1 MSTPASPLERLAKEP
16 ERFSFDAAVRL
27 LCADRGTDQPAE
39 AARFHAAHG
48 LSYPDGDVLRYAS
61 GTGKVPPAL
70 ALGLIGL
77 TGPAGVLPRH
87 YSEAVVQQVRGRA
100 RSLPDFLDMLAHRLV
115 AHFATSGT
123 KYRMHRAADMAALA
137 DSPEAGP
144 IEGLLLALAGHGTPH
159 LADRLTAGPEPLM
172 HYAGLFAMRP
182 RSAERL
188 RALVS
193 DWLGQPVEVVQFAGA
208 WLPLPPDQRTR
219 LPVGIGSGQHARLGE
234 NATIG
239 VRAWDASARIVLR
252 LGPLSGPAFDAL
264 LPDRPALARLVSL
277 VRSFLGVET
286 GFAVNPVLAADAV
299 QKLRL
304 DATADPAPRLGW
316 NTWLPAAGRRLDG
329 VEAVFE
335 AEVVESFQRAAA
347 ATTHARTALAD
358 PESRTAPADPESRAA
373 PAAPESRAA
382 AAEPESRAAPADPE
396 SRAAPADP
404 ESRAAPA
411 ATQSADGG
419 ASA

>member
-1 MSTPASPLERLAKEP
+1 VSTPASPLERLAKEP

-27 LCADRGTDQPAE
+27 LCADRGTDEPAD

-48 LSYPDGDVLRYAS
+48 LAYPDGDVLRYAP
-61 GTGKVPPAL
+61 GGGKEPPAL

-87 YSEAVVQQVRGRA
+87 YSEAVVQQVRGRS
-100 RSLPDFLDMLAHRLV
+100 RSLPDFLDLLAHRLV
-115 AHFATSGT
+115 AHFATAGT

-137 DSPEAGP
+137 DGPEEGA
-144 IEGLLLALAGHGTPH
+144 IAGLLLALAGHGTPH
-159 LADRLTAGPEPLM
+159 LADRLVAGAEPLM

-208 WLPLPPDQRTR
+208 WLTLPPDQRTR
-219 LPVGIGSGQHARLGE
+219 LPVGIGSGKHARLGVD
-234 NATIG
+234 ATIG
-239 VRAWDASARIVLR
+239 VRAWDASARVVLR
-252 LGPLSGPAFDAL
+252 LGPLSGPAFEAL

-277 VRSFLGVET
+277 VRAFLGVET
-286 GFAVNPVLAADAV
+286 GFAVNPVLDASAV
-299 QKLRL
+299 QPLRL

-316 NTWLPAAGRRLDG
+316 NTWLPAAGRRDDG
-329 VEAVFE
+329 IEAVFE
-335 AEVVESFQRAAA
+335 AEVVEGFHLAAA
-347 ATTHARTALAD
+347 AFRAAGGNTQ
-358 PESRTAPADPESRAA
+358 PIPAEAATESRAGGVA
-373 PAAPESRAA
+373 TEFDAA
-382 AAEPESRAAPADPE
+382 D
-396 SRAAPADP
+396 
-404 ESRAAPA
+404 A
-411 ATQSADGG
+411 ATPSAPGG